1 MENNVIVDKTKHF
14 ALQIIKTYNYL
25 SQNKKEF
32 IMSKQLMRSGT
43 SIGANVR
50 EAQRAQSIP
59 DFYSKM
65 NIALKEAEE
74 SLYRIELLQESGTIK
89 NESMESLYSE
99 CEEIVRLLVS
109 ITKQQNK

>member
-74 SLYRIELLQESGTIK
+74 SLYWIELLQESGTIK
-89 NESMESLYSE
+89 NESMDLLYSE

>member
-74 SLYRIELLQESGTIK
+74 SLYWIELLQESGTIK

>member
-74 SLYRIELLQESGTIK
+74 SLYWIELLQESGTIK
-89 NESMESLYSE
+89 NESMDSLYSE